1 MKIKI
6 KILTSDNEIQ
16 NILKNVYDEMNKI
29 DIPESNSVDIFQNL
43 IFQSLN
49 DVIEKMPEIID
60 EIYKDIQKEKNINDI
75 KKHKINIKDDYK
87 NNKDLTKD
95 KSCCKNPCVDEFK
108 DVLNIDHVI

>member
-6 KILTSDNEIQ
+6 KVLTPDNEIQ
-16 NILKNVYDEMNKI
+16 NILQNVYDEMNKI
-29 DIPESNSVDIFQNL
+29 DIPETDFVN
-43 IFQSLN
+43 IFQSLG

-60 EIYKDIQKEKNINDI
+60 EIYKDIQKEKNINDG
-75 KKHKINIKDDYK
+75 KKHKINIDDYK

-95 KSCCKNPCVDEFK
+95 KSYCKNPFYYKNPCVDEFK